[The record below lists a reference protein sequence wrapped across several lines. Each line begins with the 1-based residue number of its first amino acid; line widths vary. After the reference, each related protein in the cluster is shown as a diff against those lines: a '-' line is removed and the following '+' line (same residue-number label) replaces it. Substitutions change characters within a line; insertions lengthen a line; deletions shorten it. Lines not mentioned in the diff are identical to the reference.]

1 MLHIFCSPGISNR
14 VGGQPGSPGSP
25 GSPGRPGVGGA
36 APNLSR
42 LQRGRPAP
50 NPPSTPAPQPLSSSG
65 PVTSR
70 PVTQPPPVQPQ
81 QSRQRLTAPVD
92 NGMISMGIISI
103 LTEFF
108 TKQKK
113 YPVVYEK

>member
-1 MLHIFCSPGISNR
+1 MLHTFCSPGISNR

-25 GSPGRPGVGGA
+25 GRPGVGGA
-36 APNLSR
+36 APNLSQ
-42 LQRGRPAP
+42 LQPGRPVP

-70 PVTQPPPVQPQ
+70 PVIQPPPVQPQ

-103 LTEFF
+103 L
-108 TKQKK
+108 KKK
-113 YPVVYEK
+113 YQVVCGK